1 MNADEKWKQEGK
13 RFKSFQPRQETS
25 KPSEWKIAVFLLTR
39 LVWRRGEGEQTVSGG
54 ELRREETEDKMG
66 MEDEIDDVEN
76 IDPRAVEA
84 KIETVVAE
92 PSSAESNS
100 TKFTFHSILRGF
112 LRRKSNKS
120 RKTVTEV

>member
-1 MNADEKWKQEGK
+1 MSADEKWKHEGR
-13 RFKSFQPRQETS
+13 RFGSFQPEQETS
-25 KPSEWKIAVFLLTR
+25 KPSEWKIAIFLLTR
-39 LVWRRGEGEQTVSGG
+39 FVWRRGPGEQTVSGG

-76 IDPRAVEA
+76 IVTGTVEG
-84 KIETVVAE
+84 KIEIVVAE
-92 PSSAESNS
+92 PGLAESNS

-112 LRRKSNKS
+112 LRRKSKS